1 MATGMQTGRRPTGAA
16 PARTGTAPAKGPGG
30 GLGNVMQKWNDLDGK
45 VKTIVIVSIAVLV
58 CVGIGFN
65 LYAGANK
72 MVQLYPTTVS
82 SADVQAMQ
90 TKLAQMG
97 IKHEVAEGGTNILV
111 LPKDKSRT
119 IMVLASQGLPS
130 RPLVVTPAGGKEEG
144 GLTPPT
150 GDEKER
156 KYLQQ
161 QTGDLV
167 VTIRQIEG
175 VADAYLKIVPKP
187 KNAWQEEKGQSTA
200 SVLLRLSP
208 GAKLNKGQINGIVS
222 LIAYSIEGLDPKNIK
237 VMDTTGKILNG
248 DMDSEGTVA
257 SGEGGYTDKQL
268 EQKKAEE
275 VRLQGKVKESLSK
288 IFGGMDDKYDVQ
300 VSVEMDNSQKEV
312 NTESYGGPGNTDGR
326 ISTGEQ
332 VEKETYKDG
341 GSDSGSKT
349 NGAATMSSGGGEK
362 GSNYI
367 KLKTVKKYQV
377 DSVKTKK
384 IMLTPEIKKISCSVA
399 VDGVKDPAMIEKIK
413 NITETAIGFNSSRGD
428 QVAVESMAFIR
439 NAAMSPSGVS
449 IGEGDSLTP
458 VAQNQNTAMAPWM
471 WSVVA
476 VPVVLLLVV
485 IALFYVKQQNV
496 QKEKQRLVLTAGPG
510 ATVSDIS
517 DLLADKE
524 GKVTTPPAT
533 KVNTTEQLEALA
545 KEKPTKV
552 AELLKSTWLSE
563 R

>member
-30 GLGNVMQKWNDLDGK
+30 GLGNIMQKWNDLDGK
-45 VKTIVIVSIAVLV
+45 MKTIIIVSVAVLV

-65 LYAGANK
+65 LYSSSNK
-72 MVQLYPTTVS
+72 MIPLYSTTVS
-82 SADVQAMQ
+82 TADVQAMQ
-90 TKLAQMG
+90 TKLSQMG
-97 IKHEVAEGGTNILV
+97 VKHEVAEGGTNIMV

-119 IMVLASQGLPS
+119 IMLLASQGLPS

-175 VADAYLKIVPKP
+175 VSDAYLKIVPKP
-187 KNAWQEEKGQSTA
+187 KSAWGEEKGQATA
-200 SVLLRLSP
+200 SVLLRLAP
-208 GAKLNKGQINGIVS
+208 GAKLSQGQINGIVH
-222 LIAYSIEGLDPKNIK
+222 LIAYSIEGLDPANIK
-237 VMDTTGKILNG
+237 VMDTTGKILNDKLG
-248 DMDSEGTVA
+248 NEGTMTA
-257 SGEGGYTDKQL
+257 DGGAFTTK
-268 EQKKAEE
+268 EMEAKKAEE
-275 VRLQGKVKESLSK
+275 SRLQGKVKESLSK
-288 IFGGMDDKYDVQ
+288 IFGGMEDKFDVQ
-300 VSVEMDNSQKEV
+300 VSVEMDNTQKEI
-312 NTESYGGPGNTDGR
+312 NTETFGDPTNSDGR
-326 ISTGEQ
+326 TATGEQ

-341 GSDSGSKT
+341 GESGSKSS
-349 NGAATMSSGGGEK
+349 GAATMSSGSGGT
-362 GSNYI
+362 SNYI
-367 KLKTVKKYQV
+367 KVKTVKKYQV
-377 DSVKTKK
+377 NSVKKK
-384 IMLTPEIKKISCSVA
+384 IVALTPEIKKISCSVA
-399 VDGVKDPAMIEKIK
+399 VDGIKDPATIAKIK
-413 NITETAIGFNSSRGD
+413 NITENAIGANPNRGD
-428 QVAVESMAFIR
+428 SVVVESMAFIR
-439 NAAMSPSGVS
+439 TGSMAPSGVDMTGFETVPAS
-449 IGEGDSLTP
+449 GNGQS
-458 VAQNQNTAMAPWM
+458 TAMAPWM

-476 VPVVLLLVV
+476 VPVVLLLVI
-485 IALFYVKQQNV
+485 IALFYIKQQNV